1 MAKDTIGIDVSKER
15 LDAFWH
21 SRDEARCLPNTAEGF
36 EQLCAWL
43 GRNDGV
49 LFVFEATGAYHRGLE
64 RHLSLVG
71 LPFIK
76 VNPKQARRFAQ
87 AIGRQAK
94 TDRVDA
100 KMLARMGVVLDL
112 VSKDVEGEDVH
123 DLRELL
129 TARRALVKDQITA
142 KTRLATALN
151 PVVREQ
157 LQRRIDDI
165 TADIHALDKVIAQIA
180 KQRGTLEDRIRRL
193 MTIPGIGRLT
203 ATIMLI
209 DMPELGHLDR
219 KKIAALAG
227 LAPMAQQSGKWQG
240 KERITGGRSSLRR
253 AIYMPALV
261 AIRFNSDLHR
271 KYQQMLKAGKAKK
284 VAITAVMRR
293 MIVLANTLL
302 REGRD
307 WLPERP

>member
-1 MAKDTIGIDVSKER
+1 MAKDTIGIDVSKDR

-21 SRDEARCLPNTAEGF
+21 SRDEMRSLPNTAEGF
-36 EQLCAWL
+36 EQLCSWL
-43 GRNDGV
+43 EQNDDV

-64 RHLSLVG
+64 RHLSLAAQ
-71 LPFIK
+71 PFIK
-76 VNPKQARRFAQ
+76 VNPRQARRFAQ
-87 AIGRQAK
+87 AIGRLAK

-100 KMLARMGVVLDL
+100 RMLARMGIALDL
-112 VSKDVEGEDVH
+112 APQDVESEDIH

-157 LQRRIDDI
+157 LGRRIDDI
-165 TADIHALDKVIAQIA
+165 AADIQALDKVIAQIA
-180 KQRGTLEDRIRRL
+180 RQRGTFEDRICRL

-203 ATIMLI
+203 ATTMLI
-209 DMPELGHLDR
+209 DMPELGHFDS

-227 LAPMAQQSGKWQG
+227 LAPMTQQSGKWQG

-261 AIRFNSDLHR
+261 AIRFNHDLHH

-284 VAITAVMRR
+284 VAITAIMRR
-293 MIVLANTLL
+293 IIVLANTLL
-302 REGRD
+302 RENRD
-307 WLPERP
+307 WLPVRP